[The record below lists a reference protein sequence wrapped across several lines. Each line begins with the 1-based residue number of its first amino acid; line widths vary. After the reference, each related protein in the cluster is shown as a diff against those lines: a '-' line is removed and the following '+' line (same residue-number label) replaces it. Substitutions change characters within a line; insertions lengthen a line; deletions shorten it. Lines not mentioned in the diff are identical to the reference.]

1 VGGAVGAGIG
11 AMIGAAW
18 GWVTAPVTA
27 LRTLSPFASY
37 LADARLTAMGWEPM
51 QQIVSAMGHD
61 PNANVTQTAFQAAKA
76 QWEDLVDQGVKTPNL
91 KGAAL
96 REAAALG

>member
-1 VGGAVGAGIG
+1 MPGVHGPAGSGGKVGAPPSGPVNSSPVVTGAVVGGAVGAGIG

-37 LADARLTAMGWEPM
+37 LADDRLTAMGWEPM

-61 PNANVTQTAFQAAKA
+61 PNANVTQ
-76 QWEDLVDQGVKTPNL
+76 
-91 KGAAL
+91 
-96 REAAALG
+96 